1 MSKRIYLSP
10 PHMSGQE
17 IMYVKNAFDTNWVA
31 PLGPNVDGFEVDI
44 ADFLGDDTQVAAL
57 NSGTAAIH
65 LGLVLLGVGAGD
77 EVICQSL
84 TFSASAN
91 PILYLGAKPVFID
104 SESQTWNMSPLF
116 LEEAIKNRLEA
127 GIKPKAIIVVHLYGM
142 PAMIEEIVEIGERYE
157 IPILEDAAEALGS
170 TFRGRKLGTFGT
182 IGIFSFNG
190 NKIITT
196 SGGGAMVSKSPALAA
211 KARFLSCQ
219 AKESCAYFQHT
230 EIGYNYRMSN
240 IAAGIGRGQMEMLS
254 MRISQRRAI
263 FNKYRENLSA
273 AIGISFQEEP
283 NHHYFS
289 NRWLT
294 AFVVNESEHFEVENF
309 RQALEAENIE
319 VRYIWKPMHLQPLF
333 SQCLYFGSGV
343 SDRLFQNGIC
353 LPSGSAMDEEDMSRI
368 IGAFERNFSPKP
380 IYSGAIIHEEYGT
393 GTN

>member
-44 ADFLGDDTQVAAL
+44 AGFLGDGTQVAAL

-91 PILYLGAKPVFID
+91 PILYLGARPVFID
-104 SESQTWNMSPLF
+104 SESQTWNMSPFF
-116 LEEAIKNRLEA
+116 LEQAIKNRLEA

-142 PAMIEEIVEIGERYE
+142 PAMIEEIVEIGERYG

-196 SGGGAMVSKSPALAA
+196 SGGGAMVSKSAALVA

-240 IAAGIGRGQMEMLS
+240 IAAGIGRGQMEMLP

-263 FNKYRENLSA
+263 FNRYRESLSGT
-273 AIGISFQEEP
+273 IGISFQEEP

-333 SQCLYFGSGV
+333 SQYLYFGSGV

-368 IGAFERNFSPKP
+368 IGAFERNFSPKT

-393 GTN
+393 ETN